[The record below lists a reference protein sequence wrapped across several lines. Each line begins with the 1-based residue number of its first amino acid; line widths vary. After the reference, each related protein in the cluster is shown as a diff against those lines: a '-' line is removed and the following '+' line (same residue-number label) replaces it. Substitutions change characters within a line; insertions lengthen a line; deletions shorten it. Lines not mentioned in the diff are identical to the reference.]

1 MGRTV
6 TQAARPGDVLADR
19 YRLVDLLSESG
30 GGRFWRAHDNV
41 LDRHVALHCIA
52 EDDERA
58 PGLTEAA
65 RLSATVLDRRLLRVL
80 DADHGDGM
88 AYVVNEWGTGTSLD
102 ILIGTDGPMPPR
114 RAAWVVSEVAA
125 SIAVAHAERVAHG
138 RLVPETILLDHG
150 GSVRIIGCCVD
161 AALRGLPPGRVSQ
174 DVTDLGGLLYYGLT
188 GRWAG
193 ASTSAVK
200 PAPQAQGRWLR
211 PRQVR
216 AGIPRVLDGICD
228 VVLNPYAAAPNGSA
242 HNLLTAAGLAQALRD
257 YVGDP
262 TGMAEASPLGG
273 SRGGGVLA
281 VPGPRA
287 PRDATR
293 TLPPVAAGTPTDTGA
308 TPAESSADTSTEPAA
323 EAPPSPETLATP
335 PTAPVEAPGAPL
347 EEGPT
352 LATPM
357 VPPGIVT
364 PPVATPPET
373 GPAAPAPDPTDRAG
387 DARVAGDPVDQPTQA
402 GMPIFDD
409 EDDEVSWFSARQGP
423 PPPPPPLEDPPERP
437 LFAPH
442 PGDGAP
448 ARRPRPGA
456 APTGQ
461 QDYWPFDTATGAG
474 TGSGVIPVTEDE
486 PGESGVPGRSWFR
499 LGAMIGVSL
508 LLVLAVLVAFN
519 LGRGKTPLGSEP
531 EPESPSPSAS
541 ESAPAPQ
548 PIELASVRDFD
559 PQGDPPEENPD
570 LAPLAIDGDPTSAW
584 QTQTYFDQFGGPGGL
599 KTGIGLVV
607 DLGESQEVAEV
618 DVTTLGAPMDVS
630 YYLSDDDP
638 TAVAGLEPVASGT
651 VTGDK
656 LRTTLDEP
664 ATGRY
669 LIVWITSLPPV
680 GGDFRAE
687 VAEVG
692 VRG

>member
-1 MGRTV
+1 M

-80 DADHGDGM
+80 DADRGDGM
-88 AYVVNEWGTGTSLD
+88 AYVVNEWGAGSSLD

-114 RAAWVVSEVAA
+114 RAAWLVSEVAA
-125 SIAVAHAERVAHG
+125 SIAVAHEGRVAHG
-138 RLVPETILLDHG
+138 RLVPETVLLDHG
-150 GSVRIIGCCVD
+150 GAVRIIGCCVD
-161 AALRGLPPGRVSQ
+161 AALRGLPPGRISQ
-174 DVTDLGGLLYYGLT
+174 DVTDLGGLLYYALT

-193 ASTSAVK
+193 GSTSAVRA
-200 PAPQAQGRWLR
+200 APQTQGRWLR

-228 VVLNPYAAAPNGSA
+228 VVLNPYAAAPQGTGY
-242 HNLLTAAGLAQALRD
+242 NLLTAAGLAEALRD

-262 TGMAEASPLGG
+262 TGMAEGSPLGG
-273 SRGGGVLA
+273 TRGGGVLA
-281 VPGPRA
+281 VPGPRP

-293 TLPPVAAGTPTDTGA
+293 TIPPVAAPDPDPDPDPETSPD
-308 TPAESSADTSTEPAA
+308 TPAEPAA
-323 EAPPSPETLATP
+323 EAPPSPETIATP
-335 PTAPVEAPGAPL
+335 PAAPAEAPGAPP

-357 VPPGIVT
+357 VPPGMVT
-364 PPVATPPET
+364 PPVA
-373 GPAAPAPDPTDRAG
+373 D
-387 DARVAGDPVDQPTQA
+387 DPVDQPTQA
-402 GMPIFDD
+402 GVPIFDD
-409 EDDEVSWFSARQGP
+409 EDDDVSWFSARQDP

-437 LFAPH
+437 LFAPD
-442 PGDGAP
+442 PGDGGP
-448 ARRPRPGA
+448 TRRPRPGVTPA
-456 APTGQ
+456 GQ
-461 QDYWPFDTATGAG
+461 PDYWPFDTATGAG

-486 PGESGVPGRSWFR
+486 PDDSGVPGRSWFR
-499 LGAMIGVSL
+499 LGAIIGASL

-548 PIELASVRDFD
+548 PIELAAVRDFD

-570 LAPLAIDGDPTSAW
+570 LAPLAIDGDPTTAW
-584 QTQTYFDQFGGPGGL
+584 QTQTYFDQFGGASGL

-607 DLGESQEVAEV
+607 DLGESQEVAQV
-618 DVTTLGAPMDVS
+618 DLTTLGSPMEVS

-638 TAVAGLEPVASGT
+638 TAVAGLEPVAGGT
-651 VTGDK
+651 VTGDR

-680 GGDFRAE
+680 GADFRAD

>member
-88 AYVVNEWGTGTSLD
+88 AYVVNEWGAGTSLD

-125 SIAVAHAERVAHG
+125 SIAVAHEERVAHG
-138 RLVPETILLDHG
+138 RLVPETVLLDHG

-174 DVTDLGGLLYYGLT
+174 DVTDLGGLLYYALT

-228 VVLNPYAAAPNGSA
+228 VVLNPYAAAPNGTRPQPA
-242 HNLLTAAGLAQALRD
+242 TAAGLAEALRD

-262 TGMAEASPLGG
+262 TGMAEGSPLGG

-308 TPAESSADTSTEPAA
+308 TPPETSADTPRS
-323 EAPPSPETLATP
+323 
-335 PTAPVEAPGAPL
+335 
-347 EEGPT
+347 
-352 LATPM
+352 
-357 VPPGIVT
+357 
-364 PPVATPPET
+364 
-373 GPAAPAPDPTDRAG
+373 
-387 DARVAGDPVDQPTQA
+387 
-402 GMPIFDD
+402 
-409 EDDEVSWFSARQGP
+409 P
-423 PPPPPPLEDPPERP
+423 PPRLP
-437 LFAPH
+437 
-442 PGDGAP
+442 
-448 ARRPRPGA
+448 RRPRP
-456 APTGQ
+456 
-461 QDYWPFDTATGAG
+461 WP
-474 TGSGVIPVTEDE
+474 PHRL
-486 PGESGVPGRSWFR
+486 PRWRRPGRRWR
-499 LGAMIGVSL
+499 RARPWRRRWCR
-508 LLVLAVLVAFN
+508 
-519 LGRGKTPLGSEP
+519 RGS
-531 EPESPSPSAS
+531 
-541 ESAPAPQ
+541 
-548 PIELASVRDFD
+548 
-559 PQGDPPEENPD
+559 
-570 LAPLAIDGDPTSAW
+570 
-584 QTQTYFDQFGGPGGL
+584 
-599 KTGIGLVV
+599 
-607 DLGESQEVAEV
+607 
-618 DVTTLGAPMDVS
+618 
-630 YYLSDDDP
+630 
-638 TAVAGLEPVASGT
+638 
-651 VTGDK
+651 
-656 LRTTLDEP
+656 
-664 ATGRY
+664 
-669 LIVWITSLPPV
+669 
-680 GGDFRAE
+680 
-687 VAEVG
+687 
-692 VRG
+692 

>member
-88 AYVVNEWGTGTSLD
+88 AYVVNEWGAGTSLD

-125 SIAVAHAERVAHG
+125 SIAVAHEERVAHG
-138 RLVPETILLDHG
+138 RLVPETVLLDHG

-161 AALRGLPPGRVSQ
+161 AALRGLPPGRISQ
-174 DVTDLGGLLYYGLT
+174 DVTDLGGLLYYALT

-193 ASTSAVK
+193 ASTSAVR

-242 HNLLTAAGLAQALRD
+242 HNLLTAAGLAEALRD

-308 TPAESSADTSTEPAA
+308 TPAESSAD
-323 EAPPSPETLATP
+323 
-335 PTAPVEAPGAPL
+335 
-347 EEGPT
+347 
-352 LATPM
+352 
-357 VPPGIVT
+357 
-364 PPVATPPET
+364 VA
-373 GPAAPAPDPTDRAG
+373 
-387 DARVAGDPVDQPTQA
+387 
-402 GMPIFDD
+402 
-409 EDDEVSWFSARQGP
+409 SP
-423 PPPPPPLEDPPERP
+423 PPRLP
-437 LFAPH
+437 
-442 PGDGAP
+442 
-448 ARRPRPGA
+448 RRPRP
-456 APTGQ
+456 
-461 QDYWPFDTATGAG
+461 WPRHRLPRWRRPGPRWRRARPWRRRWCRR
-474 TGSGVIPVTEDE
+474 GS
-486 PGESGVPGRSWFR
+486 
-499 LGAMIGVSL
+499 
-508 LLVLAVLVAFN
+508 
-519 LGRGKTPLGSEP
+519 
-531 EPESPSPSAS
+531 
-541 ESAPAPQ
+541 
-548 PIELASVRDFD
+548 
-559 PQGDPPEENPD
+559 
-570 LAPLAIDGDPTSAW
+570 
-584 QTQTYFDQFGGPGGL
+584 
-599 KTGIGLVV
+599 
-607 DLGESQEVAEV
+607 
-618 DVTTLGAPMDVS
+618 
-630 YYLSDDDP
+630 
-638 TAVAGLEPVASGT
+638 
-651 VTGDK
+651 
-656 LRTTLDEP
+656 
-664 ATGRY
+664 
-669 LIVWITSLPPV
+669 
-680 GGDFRAE
+680 
-687 VAEVG
+687 
-692 VRG
+692 